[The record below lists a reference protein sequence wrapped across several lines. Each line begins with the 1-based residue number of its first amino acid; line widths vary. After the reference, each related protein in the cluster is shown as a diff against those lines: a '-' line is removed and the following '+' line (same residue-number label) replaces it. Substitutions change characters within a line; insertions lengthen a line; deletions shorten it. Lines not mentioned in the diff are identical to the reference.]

1 MSFRHLFAALLCLAP
16 MTHVRAD
23 EVQNWTMLL
32 MHGPVKDNIVTWTEV
47 QPRFR
52 LDQGPSM
59 SQFLLRQGFGI
70 RLKNDAEIIL
80 GYHWQEN
87 RSNPANVR
95 QENRIWQH
103 VSVPLKLN
111 DKGLQL
117 TSQFRLEQRMF
128 SNAPDT
134 IWRSRAQ
141 FRLDVPIK
149 VLGGVGPMIA
159 SETMFN
165 LNSGNGNTRAG
176 LEQQRTS
183 IGISVPFGKAYVFDM
198 SYINQRLSR
207 PGPNP
212 VIHVF
217 GIKLGYKIGKKSKS
231 PTTLGL
237 GDPLDRGPAMAMAPR
252 P

>member
-1 MSFRHLFAALLCLAP
+1 MRGHYTIAALLCLAP
-16 MTHVRAD
+16 PTAARGD

-52 LDQGPSM
+52 IDQGPSM

-87 RSNPANVR
+87 RSNPARIR

-103 VSVPLKLN
+103 VSVPLHLN

-117 TSQFRLEQRMF
+117 TTQVRLEQRMF
-128 SNAPDT
+128 SDAPDT

-165 LNSGNGNTRAG
+165 LNGGNGTTRSG

-198 SYINQRLSR
+198 SYMNQRLSR
-207 PGPNP
+207 VGPDP

-217 GIKLGYKIGKKSKS
+217 GIKLGYKLGKKSKG
-231 PTTLGL
+231 PTTLGDA
-237 GDPLDRGPAMAMAPR
+237 GPMGGPAVAMAPL